1 MPQRHLI
8 TSALPYI
15 NGVKHLG
22 NLIGSMLPA
31 DVYARYLRQ
40 RGQEVLFICGT
51 DEHGTPAELAAAAA
65 GLDVATF
72 CAQQHRV
79 QAEIC
84 ARFSL
89 SFDHFGRSSAPQNHA
104 LTRHFAARLQQNG
117 YTEARSTRQL
127 YSRADGRF
135 LPDRYVVGTCP
146 HCGSTNARG
155 DQCEA
160 CTRVLDAVDLLAPR
174 SAISGSTELEV
185 RETRHLFLL
194 QSKLAEQVRAWL
206 DSRVGWNQLTLS
218 IARKW
223 LEEGLQ
229 DRCITRDLSWGIP
242 VDQPGLEGKV
252 FYVWFDAPIGY
263 LAATRE
269 WSDTAPTQRDWK
281 AWWAAPDDVTYTQFM
296 AKDNVPFHT
305 ISFPATVLG
314 SGEGWKLPDLIKGFS
329 WLTYE
334 GGKFSTSARRGVFMD
349 VALELLPADYWRYYL
364 LANAPESQDFD
375 FTWEHFANTV
385 NKDLVGVIG
394 NLVNRSTTFA
404 SSRFEGR
411 VPGGGEAG
419 ELEGR
424 LYTTVEESLRE
435 LERQLGALELRKAA
449 QALRSLWAAGNV
461 YLDAAAPWRAIKT
474 DPARAGTA
482 LRTVLNLIRIAAVV
496 SRPFIP
502 DTSAK
507 IGQALGCSEL
517 ELSWPGADLRKE
529 LELLPAGRPFR
540 VPPLLFRAL
549 EAAEV
554 AEWRAR
560 FSGTGA
566 VTRSKS

>member
-15 NGVKHLG
+15 NGIKHLG

-72 CAQQHRV
+72 CAQQHRA

-104 LTRHFAARLQQNG
+104 LTQYFAALLAQNG

-127 YSRADGRF
+127 YSHADGRF

-146 HCGSTNARG
+146 HCGARNARG

-160 CTRVLDAVDLLAPR
+160 CTRVLDAVELLAPR
-174 SAISGSTELEV
+174 SAISGSTELEA

-194 QSKLAEQVRAWL
+194 QSRLAEQLRAWL
-206 DSRVGWNQLTLS
+206 DTRVGWNQLTLS

-242 VDQPGLEGKV
+242 VDQPGFEGKV

-269 WSDTAPTQRDWK
+269 WSDRDPARRDWK
-281 AWWAAPDDVTYTQFM
+281 EWWAAPEEVVYTQFM

-314 SGEGWKLPDLIKGFS
+314 SGEGWKLPDVIKGFS

-375 FTWEHFANTV
+375 FSWDHFASTV

-394 NLVNRSTTFA
+394 NLVNRTTTFA
-404 SSRFEGR
+404 SSRFAGLI
-411 VPGGGEAG
+411 PASGEPG

-424 LYTTVEESLRE
+424 LYATIDESLRE
-435 LERQLGALELRKAA
+435 LERQLSALELKKAT
-449 QALRSLWAAGNV
+449 QALRALWAAGNV
-461 YLDAAAPWRAIKT
+461 YLDAAAPWKAIQT

-482 LRTVLNLIRIAAVV
+482 LKTVLNLIRVAAVV

-502 DTSAK
+502 ETSNT
-507 IGQALGCSEL
+507 IGQALGCSEA
-517 ELSWPGADLRKE
+517 ELRWPGADVRKE
-529 LELLPAGRPFR
+529 LEVLPTGRPLR
-540 VPPLLFRAL
+540 VPPLLFRPL
-549 EAAEV
+549 EAALV
-554 AEWRAR
+554 AQWRAR